1 MLVRLHAW
9 VRIGSAITGA
19 STPNPTL
26 ERRCSVKGKEPQVEP
41 ALRHQIFEHFARPPK
56 IERAVRLVL
65 GDADRAVL
73 RVIELLQHYD
83 MTSAVENDD
92 RHGPIVFHRLGLGSR
107 HHFLGR
113 IETNRRT
120 VGRCRWRR
128 WRRRLLGDGSNDS
141 TCEEYGCNNKRS

>member
-1 MLVRLHAW
+1 
-9 VRIGSAITGA
+9 
-19 STPNPTL
+19 
-26 ERRCSVKGKEPQVEP
+26 
-41 ALRHQIFEHFARPPK
+41 
-56 IERAVRLVL
+56 VRLVL

-73 RVIELLQHYD
+73 RVIELLQHDD

-92 RHGPIVFHRLGLGSR
+92 RHGPIVFYRLGLGGR

-128 WRRRLLGDGSNDS
+128 WRRRLLGDGRNNS
-141 TCEEYGCNNKRS
+141 TYAEYGCNNKRSKLEHDGSASGAEPSPRFCSPPRQALELWHGSGP